1 MNEDI
6 QIITD
11 FVEILID
18 NSKDIDPEFVNI
30 VNDNFWNL
38 I

>member
-6 QIITD
+6 EILID
-11 FVEILID
+11 FVKFLID
-18 NSKDIDPEFVNI
+18 NSKDIDPEFVDI
-30 VNDNFWNL
+30 VNNNFWDL